1 MSPTRPSLAQLVNM
15 VRPNTL
21 RYEQD
26 TSRWYKR
33 RHSWAIPIIGAGNFV
48 MWAAGQPIITAIT
61 PSGWH
66 QWERAGYDALHSGL
80 AQALPDAQGGLWMT
94 AMPGHTLKD
103 TRELDAP
110 LLRAVGAE
118 LSRAHRCRVEGRAFR
133 HGDPHLGNFT
143 YCQDTQRAY
152 LIDFETRYLKRLDE
166 DQAQI
171 EDLFVL
177 LLDLAGRATTDAQA
191 QHWSGLALEGYGD
204 GAPRQ
209 ALHARQLRRAW
220 WLERVFL
227 SSRAHELPWRILRPR
242 LEAIAASL
250 LSAPA

>member
-21 RYEQD
+21 RYEQG
-26 TSRWYKR
+26 SASWFKR
-33 RHSWAIPIIGAGNFV
+33 RRVWAVPIIAAGNLV

-66 QWERAGYDALHSGL
+66 TWERAGYDALHSGL
-80 AQALPDAQGGLWMT
+80 AQATPDAQGGLWMT
-94 AMPGHTLKD
+94 AMPGRSLKEE
-103 TRELDAP
+103 RALDAA
-110 LLRAVGAE
+110 LLRAIGAE

-166 DQAQI
+166 DQGQI

-177 LLDLAGRATTDAQA
+177 LLDLAGRATTDEQA
-191 QHWSGLALEGYGD
+191 QRWSGSALEGYGG
-204 GAPRQ
+204 GAPKQ
-209 ALHARQLRRAW
+209 ALIKRLLREAW

-227 SSRAHELPWRILRPR
+227 SSRAHELPWRVLRTR
-242 LEAIAASL
+242 LEAIAEAL